1 MIEQSEMTKAGVEK
15 GDLRLIGA
23 MYDIYTGDIDWMG
36 DHPDLEQIVGKKLP
50 YWQWKMADYSPN
62 KDGSSSSNPKVEEA
76 LQRLKRGNERFKKGT
91 GQLVAGSP
99 EVPDPFAIVIGG
111 GEVRVPIEKMFDVKP
126 GELIVQRVMGNIAGR
141 PGASLVNSIDFAVA
155 RYDPKLLVVLGDSSS
170 RIIKTALDQTT
181 GAEVPSPALQY
192 VIDRVMVSAI
202 RAKEQVAK
210 GAVASA
216 ASRDLLTQRLTVELN
231 VLYTIEQLCRSAIV
245 RAACKDGLEMHGAIL
260 NAQTGNVDFIGEH
273 PALAAYVDDSMY
285 D

>member
-36 DHPDLEQIVGKKLP
+36 DHPDLEKIVGKELP

-62 KDGSSSSNPKVEEA
+62 KGGSSSSNPKVEES
-76 LQRLKRGNERFKKGT
+76 LQKLKRGNERFKKGA

-141 PGASLVNSIDFAVA
+141 PGASLVNSVDFAVA

-245 RAACKDGLEMHGAIL
+245 RAAVKDGLEMHGAIL
-260 NAQTGNVDFIGEH
+260 NAQSGAVDFIGQH
-273 PALAAYVDDSMY
+273 PALEAYVDEDMY
-285 D
+285 A